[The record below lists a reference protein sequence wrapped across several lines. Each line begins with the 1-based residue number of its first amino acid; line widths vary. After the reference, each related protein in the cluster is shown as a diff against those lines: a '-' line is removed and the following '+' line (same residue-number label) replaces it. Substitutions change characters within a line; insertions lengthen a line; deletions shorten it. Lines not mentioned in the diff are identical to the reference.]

1 MNGKSKNVVVITY
14 AVITVIFVIAFFV
27 VPFERNASAWSAFA
41 FGCVSLIAGAIIT
54 FLSFDKGDSL
64 KSKIYGFPIFRLGY
78 YYTIV
83 QLILSIGFIISAW
96 FVEIPSWV
104 VIISGL
110 LLLGVTVIGVAQLDN
125 VRDIVERQDT
135 RVKANTEMM
144 ESLRRDVDSL
154 VRKCT
159 DEKVKKELEK
169 LAEEFKYSDPVS
181 SDKTDEVEKRI
192 GNKISEL
199 KQEIEE
205 GKNITEELINC
216 ISDLLSERNSIC
228 KNNKG

>member
-1 MNGKSKNVVVITY
+1 MNGKRKNVVVITY
-14 AVITVIFVIAFFV
+14 AVITVIFVVAFFV
-27 VPFERNASAWSAFA
+27 VPFERNATAWSSFA

-104 VIISGL
+104 VIIFGL
-110 LLLGVTVIGVAQLDN
+110 ALLGVTVIGVAQLDN
-125 VRDIVERQDT
+125 VRDIVERQDV

-144 ESLRRDVDSL
+144 ESLRREVDSL
-154 VRKCT
+154 VRKCP

-169 LAEEFKYSDPVS
+169 LAEEFKYSDPIS
-181 SDKTDEVEKRI
+181 NEKTQQKEEQLKSRI
-192 GNKISEL
+192 KEL
-199 KQEIEE
+199 TNNFDTND
-205 GKNITEELINC
+205 GFRLINE
-216 ISDLLSERNSIC
+216 IQDILIERNSIC
-228 KNNKG
+228 KNSK

>member
-14 AVITVIFVIAFFV
+14 AVITVIFVVAFFV
-27 VPFERNASAWSAFA
+27 VPFERNGTAWSAFA

-83 QLILSIGFIISAW
+83 QLILSIGFIVSAW
-96 FVEIPSWV
+96 FVEIPSGV
-104 VIISGL
+104 VIITGL
-110 LLLGVTVIGVAQLDN
+110 VLLGVTVIGVAQLDN
-125 VRDIVERQDT
+125 VRDIVERQD
-135 RVKANTEMM
+135 VKGKANTEMM

-181 SDKTDEVEKRI
+181 SDKTREIED
-192 GNKISEL
+192 KISDSIRTINTDPNLGINFEVVSTMREL
-199 KQEIEE
+199 
-205 GKNITEELINC
+205 LIQ
-216 ISDLLSERNSIC
+216 RNDIC
-228 KNNKG
+228 KNSK

>member
-1 MNGKSKNVVVITY
+1 MNGKSKNVVIITY
-14 AVITVIFVIAFFV
+14 ATIAFVFVVAFFV
-27 VPFERNASAWSAFA
+27 IPFERNAVAWSAFV
-41 FGCVSLIAGAIIT
+41 FGCVSIIAGAIIT

-104 VIISGL
+104 VNIFSL
-110 LLLGVTVIGVAQLDN
+110 ALLGVTVIGVAQLDN
-125 VRDIVERQDT
+125 VRDIAERQDIS
-135 RVKANTEMM
+135 VKTNTEVM

-159 DEKVKKELEK
+159 DENIKKELEK

-181 SDKTDEVEKRI
+181 SEKTLEIEKQLKEMISKFIDETALSDLDVT
-192 GNKISEL
+192 KISNLL
-199 KQEIEE
+199 K
-205 GKNITEELINC
+205 K
-216 ISDLLSERNSIC
+216 RNDIC
-228 KNNKG
+228 KQMKG

>member
-14 AVITVIFVIAFFV
+14 AVITVIFVVAFFV
-27 VPFERNASAWSAFA
+27 VPFERNATAWSAFA
-41 FGCVSLIAGAIIT
+41 FGCVSLITGAIIA
-54 FLSFDKGDSL
+54 FRSFDKGDCL

-104 VIISGL
+104 VIIFSL
-110 LLLGVTVIGVAQLDN
+110 ALLGVTVIGVAQLDN
-125 VRDIVERQDT
+125 VRDIAERQDIS
-135 RVKANTEMM
+135 VKTNTEVM
-144 ESLRRDVDSL
+144 ESLHRDVDSL

-159 DEKVKKELEK
+159 DENIKKELEK

-181 SDKTDEVEKRI
+181 SEKTLEIEKQLKEMISKFIDETALSDLDVT
-192 GNKISEL
+192 KISNLL
-199 KQEIEE
+199 K
-205 GKNITEELINC
+205 K
-216 ISDLLSERNSIC
+216 RNDIC
-228 KNNKG
+228 KQMKG